1 MASLFSDEVR
11 TRPLA
16 PIVDAYYDCA
26 DMAAATKEEKG
37 HSHRRSEIMYVN
49 EGYVAV
55 RTNECLYTIRQG
67 EYILLDTQ
75 VPHSLILDGSAC
87 SVMNMEYEF
96 EPAACP
102 AIASDALY
110 RQDETF
116 RFLVDH
122 PVRHLVLQDS
132 DGAVQRLMKRIIFL
146 SSHPEGSA
154 GVKNLLLVQFFLLMA
169 RHYYHSFQ
177 REAQAVRHP
186 YVAQVL
192 AYMRENMA
200 EPLTAAQCAAL
211 VHIQPTYLHR
221 LLRKHTGQSF
231 LSLLRQMRMEQAQKL
246 LTTSSYSILDIAAA
260 VGYSSQQYF
269 TQIFIRC
276 VGMPPIAYRRQ
287 FQAAG

>member
-49 EGYVAV
+49 EGHVAV
-55 RTNECLYTIRQG
+55 HTNECLYTIRQG

-87 SVMNMEYEF
+87 SMMNMEYEF
-96 EPAACP
+96 EPADYP
-102 AIASDALY
+102 AVASDALY
-110 RQDETF
+110 HLDETF

-146 SSHPEGSA
+146 SSQPDGNSS
-154 GVKNLLLVQFFLLMA
+154 VKALLLVQFFLLMA
-169 RHYYHSFQ
+169 RQYYGTFQ
-177 REAQAVRHP
+177 REAQAVKHP

-192 AYMRENMA
+192 VYMRENMA

-231 LSLLRQMRMEQAQKL
+231 LQLLRQMRMEQAKKL
-246 LTTSSYSILDIAAA
+246 LITSSFSILDIAAA

-269 TQIFIRC
+269 TQIFIRS

-287 FQAAG
+287 CQALG